1 MKRIIFA
8 LCLLI
13 AVTSC
18 VSKKKYMVAENGRLA
33 ALSRE
38 RVLNRNLGQ
47 QKDEIAKL
55 KQQITDLMSDT
66 TRLGQAIR
74 DYRKSLYS
82 NLSEQEK
89 LNMLLK
95 EKMEKLAE
103 REATINKLQA
113 EVDAQNARLQSL
125 LNSVKDAL
133 LGFSSDELT
142 VTEKNG
148 KIYVAMS
155 DKLLF
160 ESGSAQGNKQ
170 GKEALGKLAEVLK
183 KQHDIDVFIEGHT
196 DNKPIKTVQ
205 FKDNWDLSVV
215 RATSVVRILTK
226 DYGVNPLQI
235 LPCGRGEFM
244 PVDNNESVEG
254 RAHNR
259 RTEIIMAPKLDKLMD
274 ILK

>member
-89 LNMLLK
+89 LKNYANAENKELREIGITIKGDGTLELDENKLKAADISQVKKLFTGEDGFAKKVSNLSGQIGKYAK
-95 EKMEKLAE
+95 EK
-103 REATINKLQA
+103 
-113 EVDAQNARLQSL
+113 
-125 LNSVKDAL
+125 
-133 LGFSSDELT
+133 
-142 VTEKNG
+142 VTELEK
-148 KIYVAMS
+148 S
-155 DKLLF
+155 
-160 ESGSAQGNKQ
+160 SAQASSNYNRY
-170 GKEALGKLAEVLK
+170 ARYA
-183 KQHDIDVFIEGHT
+183 
-196 DNKPIKTVQ
+196 
-205 FKDNWDLSVV
+205 
-215 RATSVVRILTK
+215 
-226 DYGVNPLQI
+226 
-235 LPCGRGEFM
+235 
-244 PVDNNESVEG
+244 NNSQSYNSSYYNNSYYNSK
-254 RAHNR
+254 A
-259 RTEIIMAPKLDKLMD
+259 
-274 ILK
+274 